1 MHVSELSIKRPV
13 ATTMFYLAVVLIG
26 IISFS
31 RLAVD
36 LFPSLQFPRLVIW
49 TTYTNVSPEEVEQF
63 ISEPIESQV
72 MQVAGIREVHS
83 VSREGVS
90 LVTLEF
96 NWDADMEYAM
106 LNVREKLDILRNSLP
121 DLAGRPTILKA
132 DPNAEPIMSLAVS
145 GRGGLAEIKGLAENV
160 VKRRLEQIDGVALA
174 AVTGGS
180 DRQIRVEVDRE
191 VVESLGITLQQIQ
204 SALAQANAVSTGG
217 NINRGRFQWY
227 LRPVG
232 DFQSV
237 DDIERVVVARRGER
251 LVTVADVG
259 VVVDGFRDRDNLTRF
274 NGAESIGILLQKEA
288 GSNTSQVSS
297 RVHEV
302 LAELEEEYSGL
313 TVAVAFDQADFV
325 NSSISNVIWAI
336 GLGGLFAFLI
346 LFFFLHD
353 IRNPLN
359 IGLSIPISVIATF
372 ALLYFSGIT
381 LNMMSLGGLA
391 LGVGLLVDNSIVVLE
406 NIFRHREMGEDRFE
420 AASNGAREVA
430 MAVTASTFTT
440 ISVFLPILFIEG
452 VAGQLFRDQALT
464 VTFSLLCSL
473 VVSLTILPMLASRFL
488 HMDSFIKEKEE
499 AERALAE
506 AAGTGGDEGDSSSP
520 FTEPYR
526 PPGALKKIL
535 LVVIWPFRKLFTLLW
550 WLLRMIVKGAGAL
563 FRAIKRV
570 SVKLLRGISNATR
583 TVTRPLFVLFD
594 ASFDRFS
601 RFYHKVLELSL
612 DNRGTVVAIAVV
624 LVAAAIW
631 IGVGLDKRLIPEVD
645 QGEFSIDMVLPP
657 GTNLETT
664 AAVAGQMEEW
674 LLEMPEVEHVFMNA
688 GLVKSESALG
698 SQDSDINTA
707 SIRVRLHRRIH
718 RSTFDVI
725 AELRQRG
732 RELYGAELT
741 FNAGETTFSEILGT
755 SQADLAVK
763 VRGLRL
769 DTLQVIVNRVE
780 ERMRGVEGLRDIHID
795 FAIGKP
801 EIRLSV
807 DHRAIEQFGL
817 SVTDVVNLVKST
829 IQGEVATD
837 FQDFDRKVEIL
848 VREGDSREKTLQEI
862 LNLGI
867 PVGGQ
872 GGSEFRVPLREVVE
886 WSYTTGANEVRRE
899 SQNRQIT
906 AFASV
911 EGRRLDDAIAEV
923 ELLMYDLPLPD
934 GYEVVVGGV
943 NEEMRRSFRSLAF
956 ALLMAVLLVYM
967 ILAAQFESPLH
978 PFTIM
983 ATVPLAAIG
992 VVFGLKFFGAGINI
1006 MSLVGMVV
1014 LTGIVVND
1022 GIIKVDFI
1030 NQLRAKGR
1038 PLRVAIVEA
1047 GHYRLRPVL
1056 MTTVTTILGLT
1067 PMAMGIGAGAEL
1079 RSPLAIA
1086 VIGGEF
1092 SATALTLIVIPVVY
1106 SLIES
1111 LRGNKLGSRAESFNP
1126 EVGGTQPEVAL

>member
-13 ATTMFYLAVVLIG
+13 ATTMFFLAVVMIG

-63 ISEPIESQV
+63 ISERIESQV
-72 MQVAGIREVHS
+72 MQVPGIREVHS

-106 LNVREKLDILRNSLP
+106 LNVREKLDILRASLP

-145 GRGGLAEIKGLAENV
+145 GRGGLAQIKGLAENV

-180 DRQIRVEVDRE
+180 DRQLRVEVDRE
-191 VVESLGITLQQIQ
+191 IIESLGITLSEIQ
-204 SALAQANAVSTGG
+204 RALAQANAVSTGG
-217 NINRGRFQWY
+217 TINRGRFQWY

-237 DDIERVVVARRGER
+237 KDIEQVVITRRGER
-251 LVTVADVG
+251 LVTVADVA
-259 VVVDGFRDRDNLTRF
+259 VVVDGYRERDNLTRF
-274 NGAESIGILLQKEA
+274 NGSESIGILLQKEA
-288 GSNTSQVSS
+288 GSNTSQVSAT
-297 RVHEV
+297 VHEV
-302 LAELEEEYSGL
+302 LAELEEEYPGL
-313 TVAVAFDQADFV
+313 TVAVAFDQAEFV

-359 IGLSIPISVIATF
+359 IGIAIPISIIATC

-406 NIFRHREMGEDRFE
+406 NIFRHRELGEDRFE

-440 ISVFLPILFIEG
+440 ISVFLPIIFIEG
-452 VAGQLFRDQALT
+452 VAGQLFRDQAMT

-473 VVSLTILPMLASRFL
+473 IVSLTILPMLASRFL
-488 HMDSFIKEKEE
+488 HMDSFIKEKKE
-499 AERALAE
+499 ADRALAE
-506 AAGTGGDEGDSSSP
+506 AGAADLQGGEAASM
-520 FTEPYR
+520 FTEPAR
-526 PPGALKKIL
+526 PAGFLRKIL
-535 LVVIWPFRKLFTLLW
+535 RVIVWPFRQIFRFLW
-550 WLLRMIVKGAGAL
+550 WLLKAVIRGLRAFSRVVSGGSVKGL
-563 FRAIKRV
+563 RRLSNVTRA
-570 SVKLLRGISNATR
+570 ATR
-583 TVTRPLFVLFD
+583 PIFSAFD
-594 ASFDRFS
+594 SGFDRFS
-601 RFYHKVLELSL
+601 RFYHEVLELSL
-612 DNRGTVVAIAVV
+612 DNRGKVVMIAMV
-624 LVAAAIW
+624 LVGLAIW
-631 IGVGLDKRLIPEVD
+631 VGFGLDKRLIPEVD

-664 AAVAGQMEEW
+664 ASVAGQMEGW
-674 LLEMPEVEHVFMNA
+674 LLEMPEVEHVFLNA
-688 GLVKSESALG
+688 GLVRSESALG

-707 SIRVRLHRRIH
+707 SIRVRLHRHIS
-718 RSTFDVI
+718 RSTNDVI
-725 AELRQRG
+725 SELRERG

-769 DTLQVIVNRVE
+769 DTLQTLASRVE
-780 ERMRGVEGLRDIHID
+780 ERLVGVEGLRDVHID
-795 FAIGKP
+795 FAVGKP
-801 EIRLSV
+801 EIRLTV
-807 DHRAIEQFGL
+807 DHRRIEQYGL
-817 SVTDVVNLVKST
+817 SVIDVVNLVRST
-829 IQGEVATD
+829 IRGEVATE
-837 FQDFDRKVEIL
+837 FQDFDRKVDIL
-848 VREGDSREKTLQEI
+848 VREDASTEKTLREI
-862 LNLGI
+862 LDLGI
-867 PVGGQ
+867 PISGG
-872 GGSEFRVPLREVVE
+872 GTEFRVPLRELVD
-886 WSYTTGANEVRRE
+886 WTYTTGPNEVRRE

-906 AFASV
+906 AYASV

-923 ELLMYDLPLPD
+923 EALMFDMPMPE

-943 NEEMRRSFRSLAF
+943 NEEMRRSFRSLFF

-992 VVFGLKFFGAGINI
+992 VVFGLKVFGSGINI

-1030 NQLRAKGR
+1030 NQLRAKDR
-1038 PLRVAIVEA
+1038 PLRQAIVEA

-1067 PMAMGIGAGAEL
+1067 PMAIGFGAGAEL
-1079 RSPLAIA
+1079 RKPLAIA

-1111 LRGNKLGSRAESFNP
+1111 MKGNRLGDRSESYDPFAAEP
-1126 EVGGTQPEVAL
+1126 QREVLL